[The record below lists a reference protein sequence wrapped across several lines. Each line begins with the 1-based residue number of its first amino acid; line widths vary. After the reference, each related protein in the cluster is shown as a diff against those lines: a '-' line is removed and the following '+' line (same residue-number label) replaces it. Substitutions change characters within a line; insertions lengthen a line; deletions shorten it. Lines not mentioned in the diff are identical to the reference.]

1 VTQQGFSRSPQ
12 PKLLIKIKILLV
24 GNYRA
29 DIKSSEREQEH
40 YNLPFLHLMATHIV
54 SWGGNEHLISPV
66 PSSTPSIVS
75 VDSVL
80 SHERETSS
88 TVHWQEATGPAPE
101 SLAERMSSLLAEPS
115 GSETSTSASTHQ
127 RADTA
132 DDSFTRHHKY
142 FFKDGNVTFL
152 VRGV

>member
-1 VTQQGFSRSPQ
+1 
-12 PKLLIKIKILLV
+12 
-24 GNYRA
+24 
-29 DIKSSEREQEH
+29 
-40 YNLPFLHLMATHIV
+40 MATTRVI
-54 SWGGNEHLISPV
+54 SWGGNEHDISPV

-80 SHERETSS
+80 SHELEASS
-88 TVHWQEATGPAPE
+88 IVQPKEARPAPE
-101 SLAERMSSLLAEPS
+101 SLANHMSFLLAEPS
-115 GSETSTSASTHQ
+115 GNETSTSASTYQ

-152 VRGV
+152 VRAV